1 MTKKRIKKSD
11 RPEQFS
17 YIDLFCGCGGFSL
30 GLKRAGLTCVAAID
44 SNPQAVATF
53 NSNFPDVP
61 LVLER
66 DLTVFTPDKLREM
79 IGRQRIDMIVGGPP
93 CQGFSKVRKVD
104 GSNFGT
110 RLIDDPRRLLYK
122 NYLHYVDFFKPSIF
136 VMENVPGIRSAAGG
150 EFFTSIQADAR
161 MLGYRV
167 HATTV
172 CAWQY
177 GVPQKRERQLII
189 GTASSLPIFA
199 TAIYVPQTHEDPPK
213 RVNSRKPKEQ
223 RGGRGR
229 RKNLASPVTLW
240 EAIGDLP
247 PLQARSGEWDM
258 DYDAIR
264 GREHFERYGG
274 RFMLDVLEVHRSA
287 RLTAHV
293 ARFHSERDLRDFDR
307 LREGETSKGALARG
321 EEMEF
326 PYDRQ
331 TFPDR
336 YTKQHRD
343 HLCSTVV
350 AHLSK
355 DGLMYIHPTQRRS
368 LTIRE
373 AARVQTFPDWFQ
385 FPRVQKTAFHL
396 IGNAVPP
403 LLGLAVGKGIRQYLN
418 AALPARELSPMPA
431 NPKQAV
437 DWLTPAVE
445 VAIAVSKLRKLPMSE
460 FKKAWFSIG
469 FLHNWLHPDGAADNG
484 EAIIESAQQSALLAL
499 IAPQLAAPVY
509 ELSGWP
515 IRLVPLA
522 NEAARR
528 FQAGGLRMDEYYYSG
543 AQIAGWNWCQVN
555 RRSGW
560 AQKSMS

>member
-1 MTKKRIKKSD
+1 MIKKPSKNIE
-11 RPEQFS
+11 RAEQFN

-30 GLKRAGLTCVAAID
+30 GLKRAGLNCLAAID
-44 SNPQAVATF
+44 NNPKAIAAF
-53 NSNFPDVP
+53 KENFPHVP
-61 LVLER
+61 HALER
-66 DLTVFTPDKLREM
+66 DLTVFTPEELGWM
-79 IGRQRIDMIVGGPP
+79 IGSQKIDMIVGGPP

-104 GSNFGT
+104 GSNFGP
-110 RLIDDPRRLLYK
+110 RLIEDPRRLLYK
-122 NYLHYVDFFKPSIF
+122 NYLHFVEHFKPAIF

-150 EFFTSIQADAR
+150 EFFASVQADAR
-161 MLGYRV
+161 KLGYRV
-167 HATTV
+167 HASTV
-172 CAWQY
+172 CAWHY

-189 GTASSLPIFA
+189 GTASSLPIFSIA
-199 TAIYVPQTHEDPPK
+199 MYVPQTHEDPVK

-229 RKNLASPVTLW
+229 RKTLEKPVTVW

-247 PLQARSGEWDM
+247 PLRARGGEWET
-258 DYDAIR
+258 DYDVLR
-264 GREHFERYGG
+264 GAEHHERYGG
-274 RFMLDVLEVHRSA
+274 RFMIDVLEVDKSS

-321 EEMEF
+321 EQMEF
-326 PYDRQ
+326 PYDRG

-343 HLCSTVV
+343 HLCSTIV

-373 AARVQTFPDWFQ
+373 AARIQTFPDTFE
-385 FPRVQKTAFHL
+385 FPKVQKTAFHL

-403 LLGLAVGKGIRQYLN
+403 LLGQAVGRGVRQYLS
-418 AALPARELSPMPA
+418 AALPARELSPMPTS
-431 NPKQAV
+431 PKQAV
-437 DWLTPAVE
+437 DWLTPAVNVS
-445 VAIAVSKLRKLPMSE
+445 VAVTKLRKLPISE

-469 FLHNWLHPDGAADNG
+469 FLHNWLHPDGAVDNG
-484 EAIIESAQQSALLAL
+484 ETVLQEAPQAALLTA
-499 IAPQLAAPVY
+499 IAPQFAAPVY

-515 IRLVPLA
+515 ISLVPLA
-522 NEAARR
+522 HEAARR
-528 FQAGGLRMDEYYYSG
+528 FQEGGLRLDEYYYSG
-543 AQIAGWNWCQVN
+543 AQIAGWKWCQTN
-555 RRSGW
+555 RRSEW
-560 AQKSMS
+560 AQKSTN